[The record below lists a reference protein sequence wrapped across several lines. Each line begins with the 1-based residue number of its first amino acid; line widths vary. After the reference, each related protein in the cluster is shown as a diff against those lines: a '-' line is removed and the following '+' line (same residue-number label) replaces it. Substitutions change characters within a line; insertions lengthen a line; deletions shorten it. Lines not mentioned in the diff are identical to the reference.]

1 MKFLLEEYYNHMQGQ
16 QDSDIALSQ
25 NTTDIFLIQVL
36 QFHKPYPRNQ
46 LDIKPM
52 LWKNKVI
59 KKVFRYSMNKFCFKI
74 KLFEKFLYASSTLVI
89 SPCKMEMTPI
99 TAQTTRNT
107 MKMIKHPM
115 SVYVCRFKFPPQ
127 FTIGFSCWGTD
138 STLSLLPQ
146 QPMFKLITSVLLNS
160 AWRQHKYH
168 ANFSL
173 FKLTEKLNFLYG
185 NFSKNLSLVI
195 FIFQWNILFH
205 FIWFTWSNFY
215 WI

>member
-1 MKFLLEEYYNHMQGQ
+1 MQEQ

-25 NTTDIFLIQVL
+25 NIKDIFLIQVL

-52 LWKNKVI
+52 LWKNKMI
-59 KKVFRYSMNKFCFKI
+59 KDVLWYSLNKFSLIF
-74 KLFEKFLYASSTLVI
+74 FEKLLYASCTLVI
-89 SPCKMEMTPI
+89 SPCRMEMTPI

-146 QPMFKLITSVLLNS
+146 QPMFKSFTS
-160 AWRQHKYH
+160 
-168 ANFSL
+168 
-173 FKLTEKLNFLYG
+173 
-185 NFSKNLSLVI
+185 
-195 FIFQWNILFH
+195 ILF
-205 FIWFTWSNFY
+205 NLA
-215 WI
+215 

>member
-1 MKFLLEEYYNHMQGQ
+1 
-16 QDSDIALSQ
+16 
-25 NTTDIFLIQVL
+25 
-36 QFHKPYPRNQ
+36 
-46 LDIKPM
+46 
-52 LWKNKVI
+52 
-59 KKVFRYSMNKFCFKI
+59 MNKFGLKI
-74 KLFEKFLYASSTLVI
+74 KLFEKFLYDSSTLVI

-160 AWRQHKYH
+160 AWPQHKYH

-173 FKLTEKLNFLYG
+173 FKLTEKWISYLGIFLRTCFWLFLFNGIYY
-185 NFSKNLSLVI
+185 F
-195 FIFQWNILFH
+195 ILFDSRDPT
-205 FIWFTWSNFY
+205 FFDFTSTKIIKLFSW
-215 WI
+215 

>member
-1 MKFLLEEYYNHMQGQ
+1 
-16 QDSDIALSQ
+16 
-25 NTTDIFLIQVL
+25 
-36 QFHKPYPRNQ
+36 
-46 LDIKPM
+46 M
-52 LWKNKVI
+52 L
-59 KKVFRYSMNKFCFKI
+59 
-74 KLFEKFLYASSTLVI
+74 EKFLYASSTLVI

-146 QPMFKLITSVLLNS
+146 QPMFKLITSNLFDS
-160 AWRQHKYH
+160 AWPQHKYH

-173 FKLTEKLNFLYG
+173 FKLTEKWISYMGIFLRTCFWLFL
-185 NFSKNLSLVI
+185 FSMEYIISFYLIHVI
-195 FIFQWNILFH
+195 QLLLTLRVQKMIKLFS
-205 FIWFTWSNFY
+205 W
-215 WI
+215 